1 MVGGRPLCVSY
12 FYTQSVLFLLGVK
25 LLDVEASSCPST
37 IHKKV
42 GDTVELPSCLP
53 AKDVTSAKWKYID
66 DIVADIEYSRIKY
79 YNFKDR
85 VSVNQTN
92 LSLTLRNLTL
102 QDSGNFSFISEV
114 NDEQR
119 PTVVITLKVHE
130 PITKEPVLTLNSTWD
145 ASNKS
150 CTVLVECR
158 STSDSNVSYN
168 WTVRNQTLSGSRL
181 QYKLRPED
189 GETIFTCT
197 VFNSIS
203 DKSAS
208 TTVKCSNDTSVP
220 DPWNFLIM
228 GVAGGSCLMLV
239 IIVGIAVG
247 VCHCKQR
254 RAGSDSNDLTVYAD
268 VSDFV
273 IDDRTSSM
281 KPCSLYETI
290 DNAVNPVIRTDGP
303 HTVYDKI
310 QLSRVKNVS
319 ASPYQQV
326 S

>member
-1 MVGGRPLCVSY
+1 MRKQTVPVHAEMVGGCLLVY
-12 FYTQSVLFLLGVK
+12 VALLLLQVLFH
-25 LLDVEASSCPST
+25 DVEASRCQSI

-53 AKDVTSAKWKYID
+53 AKDVTSAKWKYKD
-66 DIVADIEYSRIKY
+66 DTVANIGSSGTKY
-79 YNFKDR
+79 YRFTDR

-92 LSLTLRNLTL
+92 LSLTLRKLTL
-102 QDSGNFSFISEV
+102 QDSGDFMFISFV
-114 NDEQR
+114 NNKQR
-119 PTVVITLKVHE
+119 DSVVITLEVHE

-197 VFNSIS
+197 VFHSIS

-220 DPWNFLIM
+220 GSRSDLFLLRII
-228 GVAGGSCLMLV
+228 GILPFTALLGSLIHYTKSKDKCCNRL
-239 IIVGIAVG
+239 
-247 VCHCKQR
+247 Q
-254 RAGSDSNDLTVYAD
+254 
-268 VSDFV
+268 
-273 IDDRTSSM
+273 TSSTQTVKKDETQQPVYSSLLQGDGCVYESARGPEEAKEEDRM
-281 KPCSLYETI
+281 KTQEEREL
-290 DNAVNPVIRTDGP
+290 
-303 HTVYDKI
+303 
-310 QLSRVKNVS
+310 
-319 ASPYQQV
+319 
-326 S
+326 